1 MREKVTGRRRG
12 LLALGAR
19 AVKKSGGHRHKGGP
33 SPSPPRGPRPCAWG
47 ALALHEGSDR
57 HDQAGTGG
65 GVMGRLLPL
74 LSQGD
79 PRRGQRV

>member
-1 MREKVTGRRRG
+1 VTGRRRG

-47 ALALHEGSDR
+47 ALALHEG
-57 HDQAGTGG
+57 H
-65 GVMGRLLPL
+65 
-74 LSQGD
+74 
-79 PRRGQRV
+79 RRGATATTRPEREGA